1 MQYDSNTY
9 RLTSRGRF
17 GAVMLVI
24 GIIGLI
30 LSGVG
35 YFTDSRQFFH
45 SYLTAF
51 FFWLSIALG
60 GLFFTMLHHIV
71 NAKWSTVLRRLSEN
85 IMMLLPIMAIFCIP
99 LLFGI
104 KELYHWSHPEAVA
117 ADHLLQDKAPYLN
130 TGFFI
135 VRVILYFVVWIVF
148 ALLLNRLSLKQ
159 DENHQPGMVTTFRR
173 LSGGGLLLFA
183 VTVTFAS
190 FDWLMSL
197 DAHWYSTIF
206 GVYVFSGGL
215 LGFLAILTFLVMH
228 LNSRR
233 VLDKVISVEHY
244 HDLGKL
250 LFAFTIFWGYMAFSQ
265 YFLIWYGNIP
275 EETVWFLHRWE
286 GSWRI
291 ISLVI
296 VFGHFVVPFFGLFP
310 MFVKRNRVYMRLM
323 AIWILIMHWVDIYW
337 LVMPTL
343 HHHGVHF
350 SWMDLT
356 ATVGLGGVLL
366 YFLWNRMVSRPLVPL
381 NDPGLE
387 ESINFVNH

>member
-1 MQYDSNTY
+1 
-9 RLTSRGRF
+9 
-17 GAVMLVI
+17 MLII

-30 LSGVG
+30 LSGIG
-35 YFTDSRQFFH
+35 YFSDSRQFFH

-104 KELYHWSHPEAVA
+104 KDLYHWSHPEAVVS
-117 ADHLLQDKAPYLN
+117 DHLLQDKAPYLN

-135 VRVILYFVVWIVF
+135 GRVVLYFVIWIIF

-159 DENHQPGMVTTFRR
+159 DESHQPKMVTTFRR

-183 VTVTFAS
+183 VTVTFAA

-286 GSWRI
+286 GSWKI
-291 ISLVI
+291 ITLVI

-343 HHHGVHF
+343 HHHGVHL

-366 YFLWNRMVSRPLVPL
+366 YFLWNRIVSKPLVPV